1 MMSDRYGPPDLTFT
15 RRDWVIALAVIAL
28 AFAFRLVI
36 IVDRAYEPHDGAFA
50 PLPAGSDQ
58 RTYYSHIQGFRDGTF
73 PPDTF
78 WYQPGMSYFMIGA
91 SALMRTDDLGALRVL
106 VAALASI
113 NCGLFIAVTR
123 LALGRR
129 DAAILAGVL
138 LAFYP
143 VGAFYDTDFVITSQA
158 TVLLTLALF
167 GILWLWRSPR
177 NWAGAVLYGLSFGAL
192 AVTRFEPVFLAPVFG
207 LWLIAVRR
215 DRKAVLQVA
224 LAAVVCVGVM
234 LPVILHNRAGGAD
247 YLITPVGAE
256 EIYRGN
262 NRDTRGDYGGG
273 QASRTTTDDFWTY
286 LLHDIR
292 LSPRRFVEL
301 VLHKAGMYLSPA
313 EPGNNLNYALSGEK
327 VSPLL
332 RAVPLD
338 FRILLILA
346 LYGLV
351 ILIRQRH
358 PAVALLAVSFLV
370 LMAAILT
377 IWVEAR
383 LRTPTIVFMVPAAAY
398 GIATLVEQ
406 FPVTRSGGAWA
417 VSGVKLRRALAPI
430 PLIVVVVALAYVAEI
445 DLPRPPTVSALPATA
460 RPVGATYDNT
470 LRLVGYEVQTEYSRA
485 GIIEPFK
492 PYVITFYWQLLERT
506 SIDYGFGLAYIID
519 DQRVIGFDHPV
530 GVVNY
535 PFTPTSEWEPG
546 TIYVEH
552 VGLGYKRY
560 DGPVGISGQLMLA
573 VYSSPTAVPLLP
585 AEGVAGSPLNL
596 ELTQPAIIWGTGA
609 LPDGLALRDR
619 PVPFG
624 ETLLLWGWDMPTTA
638 RPGETVDVTLGWE
651 TTGVAITNSYAL
663 AVYVFDA
670 AGQFTGLQ
678 ADSAPQDGA
687 LLTTSLPEHY
697 RFSDVKGVPLPSE
710 PGTVTL
716 YAGVYDHVTR
726 DRLFAPDAAPEMN
739 NLVALGTIEVR

>member
-1 MMSDRYGPPDLTFT
+1 MSQRHAPPDLTFT
-15 RRDWVIALAVIAL
+15 RRDWIIALAVIAL

-36 IVDRAYEPHDGAFA
+36 IVDRAHEPHEGAFA
-50 PLPAGSDQ
+50 PLPVGSDQ
-58 RTYYSHIQGFRDGTF
+58 HTYYSHIQGFRDGTF

-78 WYQPGMSYFMIGA
+78 WYQPGMSYFLIGA
-91 SALMRTDDLGALRVL
+91 SALIGTDDLGTLRVL

-129 DAAILAGVL
+129 NVAILAGVL
-138 LAFYP
+138 LAIYP

-158 TVLLTLALF
+158 TILLTLGLF
-167 GILWLWRSPR
+167 AVLWLWRSPR
-177 NWAGAVLYGLSFGAL
+177 NWAGAILYGLSFGAL
-192 AVTRFEPVFLAPVFG
+192 AVTRLEPFFLAPVFG

-215 DRKAVLQVA
+215 DRRAVLQVA
-224 LAAVVCVGVM
+224 LAAIIAVGVTI
-234 LPVILHNRAGGAD
+234 PVILHNRAGGAD

-273 QASRTTTDDFWTY
+273 QASRTTTDDYWTY

-301 VLHKAGMYLSPA
+301 VLHKVGMYLSPN
-313 EPGNNLNYALSGEK
+313 EPGNNLNYVLSGEK

-351 ILIRQRH
+351 ILARERH
-358 PAVALLAVSFLV
+358 PTAALLAVSFVV

-383 LRTPTIVFMVPAAAY
+383 LRTPAIVLMIPAAAY
-398 GIATLVEQ
+398 GIITLVEQ

-417 VSGVKLRRALAPI
+417 VSGPGLRRALAPI
-430 PLIVVVVALAYVAEI
+430 PVIVVVVALAYFAEN

-492 PYVITFYWQLLERT
+492 PYVITFYWELLERT
-506 SIDYGFGLAYIID
+506 PIDYGFGLAYIID
-519 DQRVIGFDHPV
+519 DRRVIGFDHPV

-546 TIYVEH
+546 RIYVEH

-585 AEGVAGSPLNL
+585 AEGIAGSPLNL
-596 ELTQPAIIWGTGA
+596 ELAQPAIIWGNGL
-609 LPDGLALRDR
+609 LPEGLALRDE

-624 ETLLLWGWDMPTTA
+624 ETLLLWGWDMPAAA
-638 RPGETVDVTLGWE
+638 RPGETVEVTLGWE
-651 TTGVAITNSYAL
+651 TTGVPITNSYAL

-678 ADSAPQDGA
+678 ADSAPQDGT
-687 LLTTSLPEHY
+687 LLTTSLPERY
-697 RFSDVKGVPLPSE
+697 RFGDVKRVPLPSE
-710 PGTVTL
+710 PGTVSL

-726 DRLFAPDAAPEMN
+726 DRLFTPDAAPEMN
-739 NLVALGTIEVR
+739 NLVLLGTIEVR

>member
-1 MMSDRYGPPDLTFT
+1 MMNDRLTDPDLTFT
-15 RRDWVIALAVIAL
+15 RRDWAIALAIIAL

-36 IVDRAYEPHDGAFA
+36 IVDRAYEPHEGAFA

-58 RTYYSHIQGFRDGTF
+58 ATYYSHIQAFCDGAF

-78 WYQPGMSYFMIGA
+78 WYQPGISYFLIVA
-91 SALMRTDDLGALRVL
+91 SRLIRTDDLGALRVF

-113 NCGLFIAVTR
+113 NCGLFIAAVR

-129 DAAILAGVL
+129 DVAILAGVL
-138 LAFYP
+138 LAIYP

-158 TVLLTLALF
+158 TILLTLALF
-167 GILWLWRSPR
+167 GILWLWRSPH
-177 NWAGAVLYGLSFGAL
+177 NWTGAILYGASFGAL
-192 AVTRFEPVFLAPVFG
+192 AVTRFEPIFLAPLFG

-215 DRKAVLQVA
+215 DRRSTLQVA
-224 LAAVVCVGVM
+224 LAAIICVGVTF
-234 LPVILHNRAGGAD
+234 PVILHNRAGGAD

-273 QASRTTTDDFWTY
+273 QASRTTTDNYMTY
-286 LLHDIR
+286 LLYDIR

-301 VLHKAGMYLSPA
+301 VLHKAGMYLSSN
-313 EPGNNLNYALSGEK
+313 EPGNNLNYVLSGEK

-351 ILIRQRH
+351 FLVRRRH
-358 PAVALLAVSFLV
+358 PAAALFALSFLI

-383 LRTPTIVFMVPAAAY
+383 LRTPTIVFMIPAGAY
-398 GIATLVEQ
+398 GIIHLIEQ
-406 FPVTRSGGAWA
+406 FPIRRIGEGFAISWPRLRHVVTP
-417 VSGVKLRRALAPI
+417 VPV
-430 PLIVVVVALAYVAEI
+430 IVIVVALAHFAET

-460 RPVGATYDNT
+460 RPVNATYDNT
-470 LRLVGYEVQTEYSRA
+470 LRLVGYEIQTEYSRA
-485 GIIEPFK
+485 GIIEPFR
-492 PYVITFYWQLLERT
+492 PYVVTFYWQLLEDT
-506 SIDYGFGLAYIID
+506 SIDYGFALAYIID
-519 DQRVIGFDHPV
+519 NQRVIGFDHPI

-535 PFTPTSEWEPG
+535 PFTPTSKWEPG
-546 TIYVEH
+546 KIYVEH
-552 VGLGYKRY
+552 VGLGYKRF

-596 ELTQPAIIWGTGA
+596 ELAQPAIIWGNGA
-609 LPDGLALRDR
+609 LPNGLTLRE
-619 PVPFG
+619 PPISFG
-624 ETLLLWGWDMPTTA
+624 DVLLLKGWDMPQTA
-638 RPGETVDVTLGWE
+638 APGETVEVTLGWE
-651 TTGVAITNSYAL
+651 TTNTPITNSYAL

-678 ADSAPQDGA
+678 ADSAPHDGR
-687 LLTTSLPEHY
+687 LLTTSLPERY
-697 RFSDVKGVPLPSE
+697 QFGDVKRVPMPSE
-710 PGTVTL
+710 PGMYTL

-726 DRLFAPDAAPEMN
+726 DRLFAPEAAPEMN